1 MEDIYGSQAYKRS
14 RAAYYIQCVTEY
26 LVTLLVADAFL
37 AKLLKHIG
45 LDDATIGIVSSLTSL
60 AFLVQL
66 GTILLM
72 RHVRKVK
79 RTVIL
84 IDVSSMLC
92 FMTTFLVPF
101 LETEQ
106 NWKTVLVFASISGGF
121 LLKYLQL
128 NLYYKWANS
137 FVSPEHR
144 GAFSARNCAIS
155 LAVGV
160 IFSLVMGKL
169 VDSYE
174 RAGRIE
180 TSFLII
186 AIVIAVLTVLDFLML
201 LLIHPYSEKDALR
214 QQKPLRD
221 VLQNTLG
228 NRSFRN
234 VVILLSLYD
243 IARYLC
249 IGFLGTFKTQE
260 LLLSVSAVQIINIA
274 ANALRSLLSSPVGR
288 WSDRT
293 SFIYVY
299 RIGLLVCALSFVFLL
314 FTTPKTR
321 WLIVGYTVL
330 YNLSMTAIPFNANN
344 MTYNYVPIDYFV
356 QAQAIRCSI
365 AGVLGFLA
373 SLLGS
378 WILAAV
384 QANGNCVLGVSVYGQ
399 QLLALLSLIVLTG
412 AIVFSKT
419 VVEKQAIMKQ

>member
-1 MEDIYGSQAYKRS
+1 MRNIYSSPAYKRS
-14 RAAYYIQCVTEY
+14 RIAYYIQCVTEY

-45 LDDATIGIVSSLTSL
+45 LNDATIGIVSSLTSL

-72 RHVRKVK
+72 RYVRNVK

-92 FMTTFLVPF
+92 FMLTFLVPF
-101 LETEQ
+101 LEINQ
-106 NWKTVLVFASISGGF
+106 AWKTVLVFASISGGF
-121 LLKYLQL
+121 LLKYMQL

-144 GAFSARNCAIS
+144 GAFSARNSAIS

-160 IFSLVMGKL
+160 VFSLFMGKL
-169 VDSYE
+169 LDSCE

-186 AIVIAVLTVLDFLML
+186 GFVIAALAVLDFLML
-201 LLIHPYSEKDALR
+201 LLIHPYSKEDALR

-221 VLQNTLG
+221 VLRNTLG

-249 IGFLGTFKTQE
+249 VGFLGTFKTQE
-260 LLLSVSAVQIINIA
+260 LLLSVSAVQLINIA
-274 ANALRSLLSSPVGR
+274 ANSLRCVLSSPVGR

-293 SFIYVY
+293 SFVYVY
-299 RIGLLVCALSFVFLL
+299 RVGLLVCALSFVFLL

-356 QAQAIRCSI
+356 QAQAIRNSI
-365 AGVLGFLA
+365 SGVLGFLS
-373 SLLGS
+373 SLVGS
-378 WILAAV
+378 RILAAV
-384 QANGNCVLGVSVYGQ
+384 QANGNQFLRIPVYGQ
-399 QLLALLSLIVLTG
+399 QLLALLSLVVLAG
-412 AIVFSKT
+412 AILFSKA
-419 VVEKQAIMKQ
+419 VVEKQTIMKQ